1 MHLKVKFSAE
11 AFACR
16 FSVDGNGGNDDDV
29 TFVKLEENEDDNILF
44 NICLHCK
51 K

>member
-16 FSVDGNGGNDDDV
+16 FSVDGNGGNGGNDDDV
-29 TFVKLEENEDDNILF
+29 TFATLEEYSLQY
-44 NICLHCK
+44 LAAL
-51 K
+51 